1 MSFQDALARF
11 QRGDSAGAEQI
22 LHALLAR
29 EPKHAQAL
37 QLLAAVRH
45 GRGDIEGALDAVE
58 RALALAPADPG
69 LAFNRA
75 AMLSVLGR
83 HLECLQAIEIV
94 LRSAPRDPEAL
105 LLKGVSQAACGDH
118 ALALASFD
126 AARLDRAELHA
137 RRAGSLLALERF
149 DEALAAAENAL
160 ARDPNN
166 VDAHFHRGVALTALE
181 RSDEAL
187 AVLDAALARNGD
199 LAIRAARATA
209 LANVGRLDE
218 ALAEIN
224 AALASN
230 PQKIDYLMR
239 RGYVLKA
246 MNRNA
251 EAIADYDRVL
261 ALKPDH
267 TEAAYAKADSL
278 LSDGDFARG
287 LDLYEA
293 RHGVRTAKVLAASSA
308 PEWRGEDL
316 NGKTLLLLAEQGFGD
331 LFQFCRFAP
340 VLAQRGARVIVQERQ
355 QTLALLKSLAGV
367 ERLVST
373 RELAPAADFHIPLAG
388 VMRVLGMRADS
399 IPASIPY
406 LAADPARVSAWK
418 QRLPAAKRK
427 RIGIAWSGVTRYAAQ
442 RWRSLDETS
451 LQSLIAADADFVSL
465 QLEPNALL
473 EANGVP
479 QFGAAVADFAELAAL
494 IESMDHVISIDTG
507 IAHLAGALGK
517 PLWILLPYRADWRW
531 MRDREDTPWY
541 PQARLFRQTRPG
553 DWSDV
558 IERVHAAL
566 QE

>member
-58 RALALAPADPG
+58 RALAMAPGDPG
-69 LAFNRA
+69 LVFNRA

-187 AVLDAALARNGD
+187 AVLDTALARNGD

-293 RHGVRTAKVLAASSA
+293 RHGVRNAKVLAASSA

-517 PLWILLPYRADWRW
+517 PLWIMLPYRADWRW

-558 IERVHAAL
+558 IARVHAAL

>member
-11 QRGDSAGAEQI
+11 QRGDGAGAEQV
-22 LHALLAR
+22 LGALLAH
-29 EPKHAQAL
+29 EPKHAQGL

-45 GRGDIEGALDAVE
+45 GRGDIDGALEALE
-58 RALALAPADPG
+58 RASALAPADPG
-69 LAFNRA
+69 LAFNKA

-83 HLECLQAIEIV
+83 HAECLRAIEIV
-94 LRSAPRDPEAL
+94 LRAAPRDPEAL
-105 LLKGVSQAACGDH
+105 FLQGVSQAACGDH
-118 ALALASFD
+118 TLALASFD
-126 AARLDRAELHA
+126 AARLDRADLYAH
-137 RRAGSLLALERF
+137 RAGSLLALERF
-149 DEALAAAENAL
+149 DEALAAAKSAL
-160 ARDPNN
+160 ACDPDN

-218 ALAEIN
+218 ALAEID
-224 AALASN
+224 AALAGN
-230 PQKIDYLMR
+230 PHKIDYLMR

-246 MNRNA
+246 MNRNT

-261 ALKPDH
+261 AQKPDH
-267 TEAAYAKADSL
+267 TDAAYGKADSL
-278 LSDGDFARG
+278 LSEGDFARG

-293 RHGVRTAKVLAASSA
+293 RHGVRTAKVLATSSA
-308 PEWRGEDL
+308 PEWRGEDI

-331 LFQFCRFAP
+331 LFQFCRFVP
-340 VLAQRGARVIVQERQ
+340 ILAERGARVIVQERP
-355 QTLALLKSLAGV
+355 QTLALLKSLVGV
-367 ERLVST
+367 EQLVST
-373 RELAPAADFHIPLAG
+373 REPAPDADFHIPLAG
-388 VMRVLGMRADS
+388 AMRVLEMRENT
-399 IPASIPY
+399 IPAQIPY
-406 LAADPARVSAWK
+406 LAAEPARVAAWR

-442 RWRSLDETS
+442 RWRSLDDAA
-451 LQSLIAADADFVSL
+451 LQRLISADADVVSL

-473 EANGVP
+473 EANRVP
-479 QFGAAVADFAELAAL
+479 QFGAAVGDFAELAAL
-494 IESMDHVISIDTG
+494 IETMDHVIAIDTG

-517 PLWILLPYRADWRW
+517 PLWIMLPYRADWRW
-531 MRDREDTPWY
+531 MRDREDTRWY
-541 PQARLFRQTRPG
+541 PQARIFRQTRPG

-558 IERVHAAL
+558 IARVHAAL

>member
-22 LHALLAR
+22 LGALLAR

-45 GRGDIEGALDAVE
+45 GRGDIEGALEAVD
-58 RALALAPADPG
+58 RAAALAPADPG
-69 LAFNRA
+69 LAFNKA

-83 HLECLQAIEIV
+83 HAECLQAIEIV
-94 LRSAPRDPEAL
+94 LRAAPRDPEAL
-105 LLKGVSQAACGDH
+105 LLQGVSQAACGDH

-126 AARLDRAELHA
+126 AACLDRADLHA
-137 RRAGSLLALERF
+137 HRAGSLLALEHF

-230 PQKIDYLMR
+230 PHKVDYLMR

-261 ALKPDH
+261 AQRTDH
-267 TEAAYAKADSL
+267 TEAAYGKADSL
-278 LSDGDFARG
+278 LSEGDFARG

-316 NGKTLLLLAEQGFGD
+316 NGKTLLVLAEQGFGD
-331 LFQFCRFAP
+331 LFQFCRFVP
-340 VLAQRGARVIVQERQ
+340 ILAQRGARVVVQERP
-355 QTLALLKSLAGV
+355 QTLALLKSLAGA

-373 RELAPAADFHIPLAG
+373 REPAPAVDFHIPLAG
-388 VMRVLGMRADS
+388 VMRVLEMRADT

-406 LAADPARVSAWK
+406 LAAEPARVSTWK
-418 QRLPAAKRK
+418 ERLPTTKRK

-442 RWRSLDETS
+442 RWRSLDEMS
-451 LQSLIAADADFVSL
+451 LQRLISTDADFVSL

-494 IESMDHVISIDTG
+494 IETMDHVISIDTG

-517 PLWILLPYRADWRW
+517 PLWVMLPYRADWRW

-553 DWSDV
+553 DWTDV
-558 IERVHAAL
+558 IARVHAAL

>member
-11 QRGDSAGAEQI
+11 QHGDSAGAEQM
-22 LHALLAR
+22 LDALLAR

-187 AVLDAALARNGD
+187 AVLDTALARNGD

-278 LSDGDFARG
+278 LSDGHFARG

-293 RHGVRTAKVLAASSA
+293 RHGVRNAKVLAASSA

-451 LQSLIAADADFVSL
+451 LQSLIATDADFVSL

-517 PLWILLPYRADWRW
+517 PLWIMLPYRADWRW

>member
-11 QRGDSAGAEQI
+11 QHGDSAGAEQM
-22 LHALLAR
+22 LDALLAR

-187 AVLDAALARNGD
+187 AVLDTALARNGD

-373 RELAPAADFHIPLAG
+373 RELAPAPDFHIPLAG

-451 LQSLIAADADFVSL
+451 LQSLIATDADFVSL

>member
-58 RALALAPADPG
+58 RALAMAPGDPG
-69 LAFNRA
+69 LVFNRA

-373 RELAPAADFHIPLAG
+373 RELAPAPDFHIPLAG

-451 LQSLIAADADFVSL
+451 LQSLIATDADFVSL

-517 PLWILLPYRADWRW
+517 PLWIMLPYRADWRW

-558 IERVHAAL
+558 IARVHAAL

>member
-11 QRGDSAGAEQI
+11 QHGDSAGAEQM
-22 LHALLAR
+22 LDALLAR

-293 RHGVRTAKVLAASSA
+293 RHGVRNAKVLAASSA

-517 PLWILLPYRADWRW
+517 PLWIMLPYRADWRW

-558 IERVHAAL
+558 IARVHAAL

>member
-11 QRGDSAGAEQI
+11 QHGDSAGAEQM
-22 LHALLAR
+22 LDALLAR

-558 IERVHAAL
+558 IARVHAAL